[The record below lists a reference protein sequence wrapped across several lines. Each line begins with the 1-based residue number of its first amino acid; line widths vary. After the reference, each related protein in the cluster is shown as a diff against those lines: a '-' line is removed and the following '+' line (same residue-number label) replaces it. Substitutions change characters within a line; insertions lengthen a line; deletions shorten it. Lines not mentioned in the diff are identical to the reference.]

1 MGGGLSWEKQIGAG
15 RRGCDGAMVRDRC
28 DRCGGWCDGAIDA
41 AVGTTVG
48 SVGSVRRGGS
58 AHLFPVLLS
67 S

>member
-28 DRCGGWCDGAIDA
+28 GGWCDGAIGA
-41 AVGTTVG
+41 AVGATVG
-48 SVGSVRRGGS
+48 SVRWGGS

>member
-15 RRGCDGAMVRDRC
+15 RRGCDGVMVRDRC
-28 DRCGGWCDGAIDA
+28 DRCGGWCDSAIGA
-41 AVGTTVG
+41 AVGAT
-48 SVGSVRRGGS
+48 VGSVRRGGS